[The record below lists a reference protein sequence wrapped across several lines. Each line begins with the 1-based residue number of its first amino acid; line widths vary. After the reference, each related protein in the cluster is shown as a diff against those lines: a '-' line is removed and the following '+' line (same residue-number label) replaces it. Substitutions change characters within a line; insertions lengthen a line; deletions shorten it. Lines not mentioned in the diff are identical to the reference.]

1 VTHPDPVEFPTVSG
15 PALHHDP
22 ALDTWRR
29 EEPVRPIRLAYGRWC
44 WIVTRYNDVKLVL
57 TDPRFSRRAAA
68 RDDAPRKTAGVVQ
81 KGSLA
86 SMDGPD
92 HLRLRRLVTRAL
104 TARSVEALRPHT
116 REVVDGF
123 LDEMAAAAPPVD
135 LVANLA
141 LPVPIAVICELL
153 GVPYSDR
160 TRFRGWA
167 DSILTTAPV
176 DDGAASLNETA
187 RNQLF
192 TYLAELIDQRRRQP
206 GDDLLARLV
215 AVRDE
220 DDALTEAEL
229 LQLSFTLLGGG
240 FETTATMIAKG
251 ALVLLTNPDQV
262 AILRAKPELWPDAV
276 DEVLR
281 FVPLGAGNALPLE
294 AVEDVQLSGVTI
306 RAGDYVMTSPAAA
319 NFDDAVF
326 GDPERFDVERAGET
340 HFSLGYGPH
349 YCIGANLAR
358 MELQVVLQT
367 FFERFPGVRLA
378 VEPGDLVWRDSTAM
392 WALESLPVVLG
403 PAR

>member
-1 VTHPDPVEFPTVSG
+1 VTQAEPVGFPTVSR
-15 PALHHDP
+15 PSLHHDP
-22 ALDTWRR
+22 ALDVWRR
-29 EEPVRPIRLAYGRWC
+29 DQPVRPIRLAYGRWC
-44 WIVTRYNDVKLVL
+44 WIVTRYDDVKLVL

-68 RDDAPRKTAGVVQ
+68 ADDAPRKTEGVVQ

-86 SMDGPD
+86 SMDGAD

-123 LDEMAAAAPPVD
+123 LDELASTPGPVD
-135 LVANLA
+135 LVAGLA

-153 GVPYSDR
+153 GVPYSER
-160 TRFRGWA
+160 TLFRGWA
-167 DSILTTAPV
+167 DAILTTAPA

-187 RNQLF
+187 RAHLF
-192 TYLAELIDQRRRQP
+192 EYLADLIDERRRNP

-220 DDALTEAEL
+220 GDALTEDEL
-229 LQLSFTLLGGG
+229 LYLSFTLLAGG

-251 ALVLLTNPDQV
+251 ALVLVTNRDQV
-262 AILRAKPELWPDAV
+262 AILRAKPELWPNAV

-294 AVEDVQLSGVTI
+294 AVEDVELSGTTI
-306 RAGDYVMTSPAAA
+306 RAGDYVVTSPAAA
-319 NFDDAVF
+319 NFDESVF
-326 GDPERFDVERAGET
+326 SEPERFDVQRAEET

-358 MELQVVLQT
+358 MELHVVLGT
-367 FFERFPGVRLA
+367 LFERFPDVRLA
-378 VEPGDLVWRDSTAM
+378 VEPDDLVWRDSTAM
-392 WALESLPVVLG
+392 WALEALPVVLG
-403 PAR
+403 PRG